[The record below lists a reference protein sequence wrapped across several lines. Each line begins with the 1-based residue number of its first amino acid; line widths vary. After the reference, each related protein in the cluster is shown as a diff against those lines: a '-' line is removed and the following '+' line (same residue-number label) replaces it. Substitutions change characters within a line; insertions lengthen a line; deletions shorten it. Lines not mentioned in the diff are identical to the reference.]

1 MKSTNHSFE
10 YQSVAASVAVCVVP
24 VTTAT
29 GAVDAVNIMVFD
41 SLAFVFIC
49 VFVVFSNINTPKI
62 YNISKMSDSEESA
75 ISGTPPE
82 IRFIANETYETL
94 VPQKSKGKYELAYRK
109 LMEWA
114 SENKVKTI
122 SENVLLAY
130 FKRLSDEMKPST
142 LWTTYSMIKSM
153 LNIKNNTDISKYAKL
168 QAFLK
173 LKSSGYKSKKSK
185 VLTAKEINTFLL
197 EAPDDKYLFTKVS

>member
-1 MKSTNHSFE
+1 
-10 YQSVAASVAVCVVP
+10 
-24 VTTAT
+24 
-29 GAVDAVNIMVFD
+29 
-41 SLAFVFIC
+41 
-49 VFVVFSNINTPKI
+49 
-62 YNISKMSDSEESA
+62 
-75 ISGTPPE
+75 
-82 IRFIANETYETL
+82 
-94 VPQKSKGKYELAYRK
+94 
-109 LMEWA
+109 MEWA